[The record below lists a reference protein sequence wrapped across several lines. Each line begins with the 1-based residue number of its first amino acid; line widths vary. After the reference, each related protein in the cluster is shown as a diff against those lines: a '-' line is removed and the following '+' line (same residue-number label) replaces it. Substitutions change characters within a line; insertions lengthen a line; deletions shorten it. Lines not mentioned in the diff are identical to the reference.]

1 MSTTTPTNSEIRDFL
16 MTSVIERV
24 ELALSDAHTMNQLL
38 ARGFSYSEARKRLIE
53 STYARL
59 AKQASL

>member
-1 MSTTTPTNSEIRDFL
+1 MSTTTILRNEL

-38 ARGFSYSEARKRLIE
+38 ARGFSYSEARERLIE
-53 STYARL
+53 STFARL
-59 AKQASL
+59 AKQANL

>member
-1 MSTTTPTNSEIRDFL
+1 MSTTTILRNEL

-38 ARGFSYSEARKRLIE
+38 ARGFSYSEARERLIE
-53 STYARL
+53 STFARL
-59 AKQASL
+59 SKQANL